1 MKLRLHI
8 ILSFFILSSSLGAQ
22 DIKLVFRYDDYTLK
36 NDSINEEVVRLFKKH
51 HVPLVL
57 GVIPCDSKEKMIL
70 QKDYALLTTL
80 KIVVQNQTIE
90 IAQHGLN
97 HIKLANGEFGNVSF
111 EEQMRRM
118 QKGKTILDSI
128 FNTKVT
134 TFIPPWNAYDKNTLN
149 VMQQLNFKGLSSALC
164 IGQSFSNQSINYFPE
179 STKDFNSLLSVLN
192 HNKSRIGVV
201 VVMFHHYSFGKN
213 FSLNQL
219 DSLLTK
225 INKLSYVKCVTFS
238 ELYNSREVSDKM
250 RMDANM
256 ESNLMSK
263 WFHLNG
269 VLQTTAFATFIR
281 VINVLL
287 YLVLSTLI
295 YLLSIVLIYR
305 KKQISNKKKYSFGLI
320 LLVFVGLIV
329 WFHLLSPLKLV
340 LFVVLISICF
350 PLIFKIQYK
359 R

>member
-1 MKLRLHI
+1 MKI
-8 ILSFFILSSSLGAQ
+8 IIIFLILLTFSFSINAKNIQ
-22 DIKLVFRYDDYTLK
+22 LVFRYDDIFLQS
-36 NDSINEEVVRLFKKH
+36 DSLNENVVRIFQKH
-51 HVPLVL
+51 HIPLVL
-57 GVIPCDSKEKMIL
+57 GVIPYNSRENKILDEKCPF
-70 QKDYALLTTL
+70 LTVL
-80 KIVVQNQTIE
+80 KKGVSNHSIE
-90 IAQHGLN
+90 IALHGLN
-97 HIKLANGEFGNVSF
+97 HSIVLNGEFGNVPIQ
-111 EEQMRRM
+111 EQYRRM
-118 QKGKTILDSI
+118 NKGKTLLDSI
-128 FNTKVT
+128 FEVKVT

-164 IGQSFSNQSINYFPE
+164 IGQPWSDQSINYFPE
-179 STKDFNSLLSVLN
+179 STEDFNSLLSVLN
-192 HNKSRIGVV
+192 YNKSRNGVV
-201 VVMFHHYSFGKN
+201 VVMFHPYTFGKN
-213 FSLNQL
+213 FSLAKL

-238 ELYNSREVSDKM
+238 ELYSSREVSDKM